1 MTQPNKSP
9 FDVVGEFNAQY
20 NTPNKPQSLALP
32 LDYGKALPSPVLD
45 TSATVLSTGTPGKAY
60 ESKGFFSRAFDLME
74 KTYNKAAQA
83 IAFGLLSTDN
93 KSPLLRNG
101 FDSEKVKETW
111 DKSGDISVGRSVN
124 RTLVSKML
132 PIQQITNLLTKVPGV
147 GDKVDNFIQDHLLYF
162 SNDFDIFNK
171 QQADKAF
178 KDQAYGRFSSFT
190 TDVVARF
197 TIDPFIAAGKGVK
210 VYKGFKYGIKG
221 TKDLKAILAGEKT
234 GRKAERVKA
243 SFQDFI
249 EKTDDMDAKDL
260 FRVQAIRESANPAT
274 LADVLADANKIEDVA
289 KRHAVKADIIQFALG
304 DAGAATR
311 LMDESR
317 DIAAKIANL
326 QDEIADARFFG
337 KAIDEKTGKLTLDV
351 MNQGADLEKA
361 TELAKQYQGE
371 INKLYDDLADIEKKL
386 SFEGTLNPNMVPS
399 ANISSA
405 LRIKAAQSQ
414 KLIDLR
420 GGAASYP
427 VRVATGFVY
436 KRPKSWIDF
445 TDNQSVQ
452 TVDNLLSRVRGISDR
467 QVKSYTTK
475 IATLRNQL
483 DGLKPGS
490 KEAKA
495 IENQI
500 KGLEDDLARGSFTVE
515 RRNELFNSYISATDP
530 ISRANAYQR
539 IEEELFSVVARQF
552 GYSDADVSKAW
563 KTFSNGRA
571 SAMEKVRKTRA
582 YTGATRTLED
592 GTKVPVGADIKPVVG
607 GIDGTNHIIPLP
619 LNETQLMKELPT
631 INIDAMY
638 SALNKNTRAMRLE
651 KGGKIYRGTA
661 PARKV
666 GNELVDGLDNILKFE
681 VLFRLGYPVRNV
693 TEGMMRIIQ
702 VVGPMA
708 IIGRAAVGS
717 RNIVMNR
724 FKGSTLDEIFKWS
737 DTTKLRAYRDELE
750 ISLAN
755 ADDPDEILKQI
766 DEIDKMID
774 GKIPMKDKYGL
785 GLQEINGVKY
795 QDALGA
801 TPEQQKFIK
810 DRFIAQSAQI
820 VDSHFGDASRRI
832 RNAMETNGDWVILQG
847 SDPGWAEAYQRV
859 INRQVRGSK
868 LTRILLQDKPREV
881 LVREASEF
889 LLRDPDGRKI
899 LRDLALG
906 REVEDIVEANMAN
919 VEELFPPFADE
930 LRRTAAERAITADD
944 IDKFFGRSELNRPS
958 VNGAQV
964 GTANGTSSVSRAF
977 ATVLNG
983 FYRYAGEIPETELVR
998 SPLFIQLYRDRMKA
1012 SVLNAIETYPG
1023 DEIPTAYLRK
1033 MENQA
1038 RQWARSEMRR
1048 SVYDTS
1054 ERVEAAYLLKY
1065 IFPFF
1070 GAYTDV
1076 AQKWGKF
1083 VLNDP
1088 GLIRKLETIY
1098 DSPDRMGITE
1108 ERDGITYINV
1118 PGSWWKRMG
1127 LGDRPR
1133 SIPKPSLNL
1142 IFQGG
1147 SWWNPGAG
1155 WFVQFP
1161 VSKLIKRYPELER
1174 NRLIKEILPYGA
1186 DGTGASDFFIQSAAA
1201 KRALAIFDEDNP
1213 IRRNMTV
1220 LVMVE
1225 ENHKYDMGLR
1235 DTKPTRKEINDKVI
1249 GILKLEVASRL
1260 TLPFATNTRSPYQ
1273 FYIDEAQR
1281 MREEDPA
1288 NYRENFYK
1296 KYGDDYYAFS
1306 TSLSKNN
1313 TGIAATIEAEKRSRQ
1328 FSDIIQ
1334 ENPEYGWFVV
1344 GDANSGEF
1352 SPTVYQVQ
1360 RETRVAPGSPMK
1372 QRESRDPYEAVKE
1385 TNAEKGWIAYNKG
1398 IDMIE
1403 ALRIQRGLKSLES
1416 KGAED
1421 LKAAKQQ
1428 FIADLAAENPD
1439 WDEVR
1444 GQMDTRKVMNFLKF
1458 ANKTVQ
1464 DPRLANRPDMKT
1476 MSEYLQG
1483 RQLIMDALEVRKS
1496 KNIDNEENSDLRQV
1510 WAEFIGQLLDEDI
1523 TFSRVYSRI
1532 LENDKLT
1539 ESLGK

>member
-9 FDVVGEFNAQY
+9 FDAAGEFNAQY
-20 NTPNKPQSLALP
+20 NTSGKPQSLALP
-32 LDYGKALPSPVLD
+32 LDYGKALPSPAL
-45 TSATVLSTGTPGKAY
+45 SATATATTAPTPGQPQQ
-60 ESKGFFSRAFDLME
+60 KGFFRRAFDFME
-74 KTYNKAAQA
+74 KTYNATAQA
-83 IAFGLLSTDN
+83 ISFGLLATDE
-93 KSPLLRNG
+93 KSPLLRGG
-101 FDSEKVKETW
+101 FDSPKVKETW
-111 DKSGDISVGRSVN
+111 DKSRDISIGRSVI
-124 RTLVSKML
+124 RTVFSKML
-132 PIQQITNLLTKVPGV
+132 PGDEIEKIITKVPGV
-147 GDKVDNFIQDHLLYF
+147 GDKVDNFIQDHALF
-162 SNDFDIFNK
+162 ASSNFDIFNK
-171 QQADKAF
+171 QQAEKAF
-178 KDQAYGRFSSFT
+178 REQPVGRFSSFT

-197 TIDPFIAAGKGVK
+197 VVDPFIVAGKGVK
-210 VYKGFKYGIKG
+210 VYKGIKYGIKG
-221 TKDLKAILAGEKT
+221 TKELKAILAGEKT
-234 GRKAERVKA
+234 GRRAERVKA

-249 EKTDDMDAKDL
+249 EKTDGMDAKDL

-289 KRHAVKADIIQFALG
+289 RRHAVKADIIQFALG

-311 LMDESR
+311 LMDESQE
-317 DIAAKIANL
+317 IVAKIANL
-326 QDEIADARFFG
+326 QDEIADARFLG
-337 KAIDEKTGKLTLDV
+337 KAIDPATGQLTLDIL
-351 MNQGADLEKA
+351 NQGDDLDKA
-361 TELAKQYQGE
+361 TILTKQYEGE
-371 INKLYDDLADIEKKL
+371 ISKLYDDLADVEKKL
-386 SFEGTLNPNMVPS
+386 AIEGTLNPNMVPS

-405 LRIKAAQSQ
+405 LRMRAAQSQ

-427 VRVATGFVY
+427 VRVLTGFVY

-452 TVDNLLSRVRGISDR
+452 TVDNLLSRVRGISQR
-467 QVKSYTTK
+467 QADIYAGK
-475 IATLRNQL
+475 IATLKNQL
-483 DGLKPGS
+483 DNAKPNS
-490 KEAKA
+490 DQAEALS
-495 IENQI
+495 NQI
-500 KGLEDDLARGSFTVE
+500 KGLEDDLARATFTVE
-515 RRNELFNSYISATDP
+515 RRNELFNSYISAVDP
-530 ISRANAYQR
+530 IARANAYQR
-539 IEEELFSVVARQF
+539 IEEELFSIVARQF

-563 KTFSNGRA
+563 STFSNGRA
-571 SAMEKVRKTRA
+571 SAVEKIRKTRA
-582 YTGATRTLED
+582 YTGATTKLED
-592 GTKVPVGADIKPVVG
+592 GTRVPVGAGVKPIVG
-607 GIDGTNHIIPLP
+607 GIDGTNYVIPLP

-631 INIDAMY
+631 LNIDAMY
-638 SALNKNTRAMRLE
+638 NALNKNARAMRFE
-651 KGGKIYRGTA
+651 AGGKIYRGTA
-661 PARKV
+661 PARRV
-666 GNELVDGLDNILKFE
+666 GSEILDTLDNVLKFE
-681 VLFRLGYPVRNV
+681 VLARLGYPIRNV
-693 TEGMMRIIQ
+693 SEGMMRIIQ

-708 IIGRAAVGS
+708 IVGRTAAGA
-717 RNIVMNR
+717 RNIVLNR

-750 ISLAN
+750 ISLAG
-755 ADDPDEILKQI
+755 ADNQDEILKQI

-820 VDSHFGDASRRI
+820 VDSHFGDASNRI
-832 RNAMETNGDWVILQG
+832 RNAMETNGDWVIVQG
-847 SDPGWAEAYQRV
+847 SDEGWAEAYQRV
-859 INRQVRGSK
+859 INRQIRGSK

-889 LLRDPDGRKI
+889 LLRDPEGRKI
-899 LRDLALG
+899 LRNLALG
-906 REVEDIVEANMAN
+906 RDVDEIVEANMLN
-919 VEELFPPFADE
+919 VEELFPSFAND
-930 LRRTAAERAITADD
+930 LRKIASERAVTAED
-944 IDKFFGRSELNRPS
+944 ISKYFGASDLNRPS

-977 ATVLNG
+977 ATVING
-983 FYRYAGEIPETELVR
+983 FYKFAGEIPETELVR
-998 SPLFIQLYRDRMKA
+998 SPLFIQLYRNRMKA

-1023 DEIPTAYLRK
+1023 KEIPTAYLRK
-1033 MENQA
+1033 IENQA
-1038 RQWARSEMRR
+1038 RQWARAEMRR
-1048 SVYDTS
+1048 SLYDTS

-1070 GAYTDV
+1070 GAFTDV

-1088 GLIRKLETIY
+1088 GVIRKLETIY

-1142 IFQGG
+1142 IFQGT

-1161 VSKLIKRYPELER
+1161 LSKLIKRYPELER
-1174 NRLIKEILPYGA
+1174 TRLIKEVLPYGA
-1186 DGTGASDFFIQSAAA
+1186 DGTGAVDFFVQSAAA
-1201 KRALAIFDEDNP
+1201 RRALAIFDEDNP
-1213 IRRNMTV
+1213 IRRNLTV

-1235 DTKPTRKEINDKVI
+1235 ETKPTRKEINDKVV
-1249 GILKLEVASRL
+1249 GMLKLEVASRL
-1260 TLPFATNTRSPYQ
+1260 VLPFATNTRSPYQ

-1296 KYGDDYYAFS
+1296 KYGDDYYAFT
-1306 TSLSKNN
+1306 TSLSRNN

-1328 FSDIIQ
+1328 LSDIIQ

-1360 RETRVAPGSPMK
+1360 REQAVAPGSPVK

-1398 IDMIE
+1398 IDIIE
-1403 ALRIQRGLKSLES
+1403 AIRIQRGLKSLES
-1416 KGAED
+1416 RGAED

-1428 FIADLAAENPD
+1428 FIAELAAENPD

-1444 GQMDTRKVMNFLKF
+1444 GKMDTRKVMNFLKF
-1458 ANKTVQ
+1458 AQKTVQ

-1483 RQLIMDALEVRKS
+1483 RQLIMDSLATRRS
-1496 KNIDNEENSDLRQV
+1496 KNIDNEENSDLRQA
-1510 WAEFIGQLLDEDI
+1510 WAEFIGQLIDEDL

>member
-9 FDVVGEFNAQY
+9 FDAVGEFNSQY
-20 NTPNKPQSLALP
+20 NKSGQPQSLALP
-32 LDYGKALPSPVLD
+32 LDYGKALPTPAL
-45 TSATVLSTGTPGKAY
+45 SATATTTVGVRPQQGP
-60 ESKGFFSRAFDLME
+60 EQKGFFRRAFDFME
-74 KTYNKAAQA
+74 KTYNATAQA
-83 IAFGLLSTDN
+83 ISFGLLATDD
-93 KSPLLRNG
+93 KSPLLRGG
-101 FDSEKVKETW
+101 FDPAKVKDTW
-111 DKSGDISVGRSVN
+111 DKSRDISIGRSVI
-124 RTLVSKML
+124 RTVFNKML
-132 PIQQITNLLTKVPGV
+132 PVDEIEKIITKVPGV
-147 GDKVDNFIQDHLLYF
+147 GDNVDNFIQDHALF
-162 SNDFDIFNK
+162 VSSDFDIFNK
-171 QQADKAF
+171 KQAETAF
-178 KDQAYGRFSSFT
+178 REQPVGRFSSFT

-197 TIDPFIAAGKGVK
+197 VVDPFIVAGKGVK
-210 VYKGFKYGIKG
+210 VYKGLKYGIKG
-221 TKDLKAILAGEKT
+221 TQELRAILAGEKT
-234 GRKAERVKA
+234 GRRAERVKG
-243 SFQDFI
+243 SFQSFI
-249 EKTDDMDAKDL
+249 EKTDGMDAKDL

-304 DAGAATR
+304 DAGAAVR
-311 LMDESR
+311 LMEESSE
-317 DIAAKIANL
+317 IATKIANL
-326 QDEIADARFFG
+326 QDEIADARFLG
-337 KAIDEKTGKLTLDV
+337 KAIDPKTGQLTLDL
-351 MNQGADLEKA
+351 MNQGDDLEKA
-361 TELAKQYQGE
+361 TELAKQYKGE
-371 INKLYDDLADIEKKL
+371 IDKLYDDLTDVEKKL
-386 SFEGTLNPNMVPS
+386 SIEGTLNPNMVPS

-427 VRVATGFVY
+427 VRILTGFVY

-445 TDNQSVQ
+445 NDNQSVQ
-452 TVDNLLSRVRGISDR
+452 TVDNLLSRVRGISQR
-467 QVKSYTTK
+467 QTDTYAAK

-483 DGLKPGS
+483 DNAKQGS
-490 KEAKA
+490 DEAEA
-495 IENQI
+495 LSNQI
-500 KGLEDDLARGSFTVE
+500 KGLEDDLARATFTVE

-530 ISRANAYQR
+530 IARANAYQR
-539 IEEELFSVVARQF
+539 IEEELFSIVARQF
-552 GYSDADVSKAW
+552 GYSDDDVAVAW
-563 KTFSNGRA
+563 RTFSNGRA
-571 SAMEKVRKTRA
+571 SAVEKIRKSRA
-582 YTGATRTLED
+582 YTGATRTLDD
-592 GTKVPVGADIKPVVG
+592 GTKVPVGAEVKPVVG
-607 GIDGTNHIIPLP
+607 GIDGTNYVIPLP

-631 INIDAMY
+631 LNIDAMY
-638 SALNKNTRAMRLE
+638 NALNKNARASRLE
-651 KGGKIYRGTA
+651 VGGKIYKGTA
-661 PARKV
+661 PVRQA
-666 GNELVDGLDNILKFE
+666 GTEILDTLDNVLKFE
-681 VLFRLGYPVRNV
+681 VLARLGYPIRNV

-708 IIGRAAVGS
+708 IVGRTAAGA
-717 RNIVMNR
+717 RNIVLNR

-755 ADDPDEILKQI
+755 ADDPDEIMKQI

-801 TPEQQKFIK
+801 TPEQQRFIR
-810 DRFIAQSAQI
+810 DRFIYNSAQI
-820 VDSHFGDASRRI
+820 VDSHFADASNRM
-832 RNAMETNGDWVILQG
+832 RNAMETNGDWVIVQG

-859 INRQVRGSK
+859 VNRQVRGSK
-868 LTRILLQDKPREV
+868 ITQILLQDKPREV
-881 LVREASEF
+881 LIREASEF
-889 LLRDPDGRKI
+889 LLRDPEGRKI
-899 LRDLALG
+899 LRNLALG

-919 VEELFPPFADE
+919 IEELFPPFADQ
-930 LRRTAAERAITADD
+930 LRQIAAKRSITAEDVN
-944 IDKFFGRSELNRPS
+944 KFFGRSDLNRPA

-977 ATVLNG
+977 ATVING
-983 FYRYAGEIPETELVR
+983 FYRFAGEIPEAELVR
-998 SPLFIQLYRDRMKA
+998 SPLFIKLYRDRMKA

-1023 DEIPTAYLRK
+1023 KEIPTAYLRK
-1033 MENQA
+1033 LENQA

-1048 SVYDTS
+1048 SLYDTS

-1076 AQKWGKF
+1076 AQKWSKF

-1088 GLIRKLETIY
+1088 GTIRRLETIY
-1098 DSPDRMGITE
+1098 DSPDRMGLTE
-1108 ERDGITYINV
+1108 ERDGITYINI

-1161 VSKLIKRYPELER
+1161 VSKLIKKYNELER
-1174 NRLIKEILPYGA
+1174 NRIIKEVLPYGA
-1186 DGTGASDFFIQSAAA
+1186 DGTGFTDFFIQSAAA
-1201 KRALAIFDEDNP
+1201 RRAMALFDEDNP

-1220 LVMVE
+1220 LVTVE

-1235 DTKPTRKEINDKVI
+1235 ETRPTRNEINDRVI
-1249 GILKLEVASRL
+1249 GILKTEVASRL
-1260 TLPFATNTRSPYQ
+1260 ILPFATNTRSPYQ

-1296 KYGDDYYAFS
+1296 KYGDDFYLFT
-1306 TSLSKNN
+1306 TSLSRNN
-1313 TGIAATIEAEKRSRQ
+1313 TGIAATIEAGKRSKELA
-1328 FSDIIQ
+1328 DIIQ

-1344 GDANSGEF
+1344 GDANAGEF

-1360 RETRVAPGSPMK
+1360 RETAVAPGSPTK
-1372 QRESRDPYEAVKE
+1372 QRESRDPYEAVQE
-1385 TNAEKGWIAYNKG
+1385 TNAEKGWITYNKG
-1398 IDMIE
+1398 IDLIE
-1403 ALRIQRGLKSLES
+1403 SIRIQRGLKSLES

-1421 LKAAKQQ
+1421 LKAAKQD
-1428 FIADLAAENPD
+1428 FIAQLAAENPD
-1439 WDEVR
+1439 WDTVR
-1444 GQMDTRKVMNFLKF
+1444 GRMDMRKVMNFLKF
-1458 ANKTVQ
+1458 AQKTVQ
-1464 DPRLANRPDMKT
+1464 DPRIANRPDMKT
-1476 MSEYLQG
+1476 MAEYLKG
-1483 RQLIMDALEVRKS
+1483 RQLIIDVLATRES
-1496 KNIDNEENSDLRQV
+1496 KNIDNESNSDLREA
-1510 WAEFIGQLLDEDI
+1510 WAEFTGQLLDEDI